1 MLERSNRGPSDL
13 GPTGPGGG
21 YDSIDL
27 EKQPDKKRK
36 ASYISELSNPS
47 KHQKDYDG
55 AAVIPQSA
63 Q

>member
-1 MLERSNRGPSDL
+1 LLERSNRGPSDL
-13 GPTGPGGG
+13 SPTGPGGG

-27 EKQPDKKRK
+27 EKQSEKKRK
-36 ASYISELSNPS
+36 ASYISELSSPS

-55 AAVIPQSA
+55 AAVVSQSA